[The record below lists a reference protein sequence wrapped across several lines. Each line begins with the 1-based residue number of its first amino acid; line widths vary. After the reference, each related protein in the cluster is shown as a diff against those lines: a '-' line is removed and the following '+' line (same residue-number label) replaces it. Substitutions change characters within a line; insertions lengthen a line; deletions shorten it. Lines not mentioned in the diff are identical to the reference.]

1 MGVNTFKHKV
11 AFTANGDKATLR
23 LPAAYDVI
31 QIQFHPAAGQTAA
44 AGDLMLIEG
53 VDEDDETIVLP
64 GGSGAGGAFLL
75 NADQV
80 LQFSWKGPAVKLTY
94 TEVTAALNTTV
105 KVKTFM
111 ENSGDTDTGSGY
123 PTALAAAA
131 GNPTRT
137 LRG

>member
-11 AFTANGDKATLR
+11 AFAATGDKATLR

-31 QIQFHPAAGQTAA
+31 QIQFHGAVAAA
-44 AGDLMLIEG
+44 AGDLMLISG
-53 VDEDDETIVLP
+53 VDEDNADVLLP
-64 GGSGAGGAFLL
+64 GGTGASGAFELDK
-75 NADQV
+75 DQV
-80 LQFSWKGPAVKLTY
+80 LQFSWKGPAIKFEYIEITGG
-94 TEVTAALNTTV
+94 LNMTV

-123 PTALAAAA
+123 PAALTAAA